1 MGLKSGISQC
11 GDSAFAQYKD
21 VAIGEWKGPVEL
33 TMTGRGYA
41 CVITDTGTRWAPSRW
56 VRLGKEI
63 NFVILSLVMVLTVT
77 NAHPA
82 KVVFPRPNIWVT
94 IAKETGQESTRIH
107 WVCVRR

>member
-41 CVITDTGTRWAPSRW
+41 CVITDTGTGWAPSRW
-56 VRLGKEI
+56 VRPWKGD
-63 NFVILSLVMVLTVT
+63 
-77 NAHPA
+77 
-82 KVVFPRPNIWVT
+82 
-94 IAKETGQESTRIH
+94 Q
-107 WVCVRR
+107 VCDSKPCDGSDSD